1 MSRPVIGVS
10 AEYTEIEI
18 HGGRW
23 QAHVSMFSYC
33 RAVEK
38 AGGVPMILPVI
49 NDPEATGAMLDRLDG
64 VVVSGGIDIDP
75 STYGAERHPE
85 TGETLVMRDEF
96 EVHLVNGLV
105 ERDLPTL
112 AICRGIQSLNVALGG
127 TLIQH
132 VDDQMI
138 EEKWNDIAHTVR
150 VEEGSKLADRI
161 GAGVFEVNSL
171 HHQVVGD
178 LGDRAVAVAWNEEG
192 HVEALE
198 VDGAPHVLGIQWH
211 PELLRHRPEHL
222 ALFEHLVGD
231 AAECR

>member
-1 MSRPVIGVS
+1 MLTDIPNHNQNGVS
-10 AEYTEIEI
+10 RREMLTRCGAGFGAVALA
-18 HGGRW
+18 GGRLARGRGYIW
-23 QAHVSMFSYC
+23 
-33 RAVEK
+33 E
-38 AGGVPMILPVI
+38 I
-49 NDPEATGAMLDRLDG
+49 
-64 VVVSGGIDIDP
+64 
-75 STYGAERHPE
+75 
-85 TGETLVMRDEF
+85 
-96 EVHLVNGLV
+96 V

-231 AAECR
+231 AAERR